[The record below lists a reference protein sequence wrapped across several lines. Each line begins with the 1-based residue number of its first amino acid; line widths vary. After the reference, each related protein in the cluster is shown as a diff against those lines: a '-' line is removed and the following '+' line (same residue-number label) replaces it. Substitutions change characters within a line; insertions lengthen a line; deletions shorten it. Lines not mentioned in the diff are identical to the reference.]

1 MFDGRLSDRTRPT
14 GSSHAQTGTTEFVQH
29 HANTGRP
36 GLQWCFRDG
45 VSYESTYCRHCQRRP
60 YGSESLFN
68 TLRLAIALGEQGGA
82 SLQLFLMSDAVSAAL
97 AGQAP
102 AEGYNLRQM
111 LEILLAQGTAIRLCK
126 TCTDARGITALP
138 LIEGI
143 EIGTLPL
150 LAQWTLAADKVLTF

>member
-1 MFDGRLSDRTRPT
+1 MV
-14 GSSHAQTGTTEFVQH
+14 AYQTVLGQPGQVMRKPVRQSLCNITPMQASQVYNGVFVMESLMNQQIVII
-29 HANTGRP
+29 ANGA
-36 GLQWCFRDG
+36 
-45 VSYESTYCRHCQRRP
+45 P

-68 TLRLAIALGEQGGA
+68 TLRLAIALGEQGSA

>member
-1 MFDGRLSDRTRPT
+1 M
-14 GSSHAQTGTTEFVQH
+14 QH
-29 HANTGRP
+29 HAIGTLLV
-36 GLQWCFRDG
+36 LQWRSFQSG
-45 VSYESTYCRHCQRRP
+45 VCYESTNCGHCQRCP

-68 TLRLAIALGEQGGA
+68 ALRLAIALNEQGGA
-82 SLQLFLMSDAVSAAL
+82 SLKLFLMSDAVSAAL

-111 LEILLAQGTAIRLCK
+111 LEILLAQGVTIRLCK

-143 EIGTLPL
+143 EVGTLPM

>member
-1 MFDGRLSDRTRPT
+1 MN
-14 GSSHAQTGTTEFVQH
+14 QQIVVI
-29 HANTGRP
+29 ANGA
-36 GLQWCFRDG
+36 
-45 VSYESTYCRHCQRRP
+45 P

-68 TLRLAIALGEQGGA
+68 ALRLAIALNEQGGA
-82 SLQLFLMSDAVSAAL
+82 SLKLFLMSDAVSAAL

-111 LEILLAQGTAIRLCK
+111 LEILLSQGVTIRLCK

-143 EIGTLPL
+143 EVGTLPM